1 MRKSGARSVSGEMA
15 LHARASSASE
25 NVVSLKDR
33 GSSSIKVYFAIEE
46 KCEGTLRNHIS
57 GEGVRDDELFWRWS
71 SQLARDG
78 RRELGERA
86 AATPPLSPGRRLGD
100 EQQSPSENE
109 RQKRNLDH
117 LKRRSTH
124 A

>member
-1 MRKSGARSVSGEMA
+1 MSDENEELMDAPIADAPMADSLIADHDAPIAAAPIAAAPIGA
-15 LHARASSASE
+15 HA
-25 NVVSLKDR
+25 VL
-33 GSSSIKVYFAIEE
+33 
-46 KCEGTLRNHIS
+46 
-57 GEGVRDDELFWRWS
+57 
-71 SQLARDG
+71 DG
-78 RRELGERA
+78 RRDLEEKTPD
-86 AATPPLSPGRRLGD
+86 TPPWSPSRRLGD